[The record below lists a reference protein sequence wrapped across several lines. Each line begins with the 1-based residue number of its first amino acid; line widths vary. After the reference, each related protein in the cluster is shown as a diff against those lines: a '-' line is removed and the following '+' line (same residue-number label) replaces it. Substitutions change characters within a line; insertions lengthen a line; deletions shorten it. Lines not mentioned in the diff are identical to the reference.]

1 MPSVHTVPADFPEQE
16 VKTETQANRIER
28 EASAKQA
35 KAKAKRDVHKA
46 DNWLQ
51 AQFSKLSDGSAGALA
66 VANLASVVGL
76 SSYLGYKAWGLYE
89 NGRLTWQNI
98 GIGVGILAAV
108 GAAESVVGRY
118 LCKGKKEGSS

>member
-1 MPSVHTVPADFPEQE
+1 MPSVHTVPPDFNEQE

-28 EASAKQA
+28 EASAK
-35 KAKAKRDVHKA
+35 KAKAKRDAHKA

-108 GAAESVVGRY
+108 GAAESVLGRY
-118 LCKGKKEGSS
+118 LYKGKKEGSS